1 MKSSL
6 LFGTRSNSSAI
17 AKRARSK
24 IQFAY
29 HKKAR
34 RGISTV
40 LGMLFMVVIIFTT
53 IIPLFIYVN
62 SVDHQYDTTVVNV
75 GLADQE
81 RSMEDLTV
89 YAFGRD
95 ESYDMNV
102 LIINDG
108 SISVNIIRIWVM
120 SMDLQRINV
129 FTSENV
135 SAPLNAHDFPLQINP
150 SDKATIE
157 NLTLT
162 MILDDPDLDIFN
174 VKVTTARGNVFE
186 SNTNPISY
194 NGGEWG
200 TGTNWPWLEIIVRSD
215 EGQDDFQI
223 NIVSTPNNFTDT
235 ISSEHVLGDYFV
247 ILPVLKVGAFNVS
260 VTRVTQKSN
269 PVVLYSEHGYVTE
282 ELVLTEIYPIAMV
295 VFIDPD

>member
-1 MKSSL
+1 M
-6 LFGTRSNSSAI
+6 
-17 AKRARSK
+17 

-40 LGMLFMVVIIFTT
+40 LGMLLMVVIIFTT
-53 IIPLFIYVN
+53 IIPLFIYAN
-62 SVDHQYDTTVVNV
+62 SVDNRYDTTVVNMS
-75 GLADQE
+75 LIDQE
-81 RSMEDLTV
+81 RDMEDLTV

-95 ESYDMNV
+95 ESYNLNV
-102 LIINDG
+102 LIINEG
-108 SISVNIIRIWVM
+108 SISVNIIRVWVM

-135 SAPLNAHDFPLQINP
+135 STALNAHDFPLQINP
-150 SDKATIE
+150 SDEAEIE

-162 MILDDPDLDIFN
+162 IILENPDKDLFN

-186 SNTNPISY
+186 SNTNPLSY
-194 NGGEWG
+194 QGGDWG

-215 EGQDDFQI
+215 EGQDDFRVD
-223 NIVSTPNNFTDT
+223 IVSTPNNFTDT
-235 ISSEHVLGDYFV
+235 ISSEHVLGDYFL
-247 ILPVLKVGAFNVS
+247 ILPVLKNGAFNVS

-269 PVVLYSEHGYVTE
+269 PVVLYSAHGNAIE
-282 ELVLTEIYPIAMV
+282 ELVLTEMYPIAMII
-295 VFIDPD
+295 FIDPN